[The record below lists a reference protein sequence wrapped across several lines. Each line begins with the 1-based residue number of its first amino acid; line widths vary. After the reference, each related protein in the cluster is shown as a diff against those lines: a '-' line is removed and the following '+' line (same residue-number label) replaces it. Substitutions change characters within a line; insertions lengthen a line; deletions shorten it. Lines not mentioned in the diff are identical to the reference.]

1 MNRATENVDLREVAK
16 FDSLAARWW
25 DLDGD
30 FKPLHELNPLRLSFI
45 RQAAPLDTRQVLD
58 VGCGGGI
65 LSEALARA
73 GASVTGIDMAE
84 EALSVAR
91 LHQQGQT
98 FEIDYRLS
106 TAEELAQEKP
116 GVFDTV
122 TCMELLEHVPEP
134 ASLVGACAALA
145 KPGGD
150 VFFSTI
156 NRNPKAYAL
165 AVVAAEYVLKL
176 LPRGTH
182 DYEKFIKPSELAA
195 YCRAAGLTVRS
206 VAGLSYNPVT
216 GSHSLTT
223 EPDVNYIVRATR
235 APSSE

>member
-1 MNRATENVDLREVAK
+1 MKRANDNVDPQEVAK
-16 FDSLAARWW
+16 FDGLASGWW
-25 DLDGD
+25 DLNGD

-45 RQAAPLDTRQVLD
+45 RQTAPLDGRHVLD

-73 GASVTGIDMAE
+73 GAIVTGIDMAE

-98 FEIDYRLS
+98 FEIDYRLA
-106 TAEELAQEKP
+106 TAEALASELP
-116 GVFDTV
+116 GAFDTV

-134 ASLVGACAALA
+134 ASLVSACAKLT

-165 AVVAAEYVLKL
+165 AVVAAEYLLKL

-182 DYEKFIKPSELAA
+182 DYDKFIKPSELAT
-195 YCRAAGLTVRS
+195 YCRRAGLTVRT
-206 VAGLSYNPVT
+206 VAGLNYNPLT
-216 GSHSLTT
+216 GGHSLTS

-235 APSSE
+235 SPSGG